1 MQSSQH
7 LKFFFAFSLCVLI
20 QHSFGQI
27 ILGPDAEKL
36 IKSPFEI
43 VDKGWVD
50 RGSISLNSTQTYL
63 SNWSAGGNSAINISG
78 MGTYSLF
85 YRDDRHSWDNIF
97 NFAYGRS
104 LIDIKE
110 PSIKTD
116 DKIDLTSKY
125 GRLAKYNW
133 SYTAMVNFK
142 TQFAPGYVAGSKGLP
157 DLARGKISDW
167 LSPAY
172 FTAALGMDYLEQR
185 KITCFVSPFTCKG
198 TIVKNQRLANLGQ
211 FGVTPATYDNEGE
224 IITPG
229 KNIRIE
235 YGAYLRMGFSK
246 SWKEQYRLDSKLE
259 LFSSYLNQ
267 PQNIDVNFEG
277 VLGCKINKYLGFS
290 LIMQMLYDDDIILV
304 KTPAGFDSQGNP
316 TAEIKGPGVQLR
328 EVLAIGFQY
337 SL

>member
-1 MQSSQH
+1 
-7 LKFFFAFSLCVLI
+7 
-20 QHSFGQI
+20 
-27 ILGPDAEKL
+27 
-36 IKSPFEI
+36 
-43 VDKGWVD
+43 
-50 RGSISLNSTQTYL
+50 
-63 SNWSAGGNSAINISG
+63 

-104 LIDIKE
+104 LIDIQE

-125 GRLAKYNW
+125 GWRAKYNW

-157 DLARGKISDW
+157 DITRGKISDW

-185 KITCFVSPFTCKG
+185 KITCFMSPFTCKG

-211 FGVTPATYDNEGE
+211 FGVTPAVFDGDGNM
-224 IITPG
+224 ITPG
-229 KNIRIE
+229 KNLRIE

-267 PQNIDVNFEG
+267 PENIDVNFEG
-277 VLGCKINKYLGFS
+277 VLGCKINKDLGFS
-290 LIMQMLYDDDIILV
+290 VIMQMLYDDDIILV
-304 KTPAGFDSQGNP
+304 KTPAGFDDQGNP
-316 TAEIKGPGVQLR
+316 TAEIKGPGLQLR

>member
-1 MQSSQH
+1 MIF
-7 LKFFFAFSLCVLI
+7 LKPIQFLSLTILCILA
-20 QHSFGQI
+20 QNTNGQI

-43 VDKGWVD
+43 VDKGWLD
-50 RGSISLNSTQTYL
+50 RGSISINSTQTYL
-63 SNWSAGGNSAINISG
+63 SNWAAGGNSAFNVSG
-78 MGTYSLF
+78 VGTYSLF

-104 LIDIKE
+104 VIDLNQ

-142 TQFAPGYVAGSKGLP
+142 TQFAPGYVAGPRGLP
-157 DLARGKISDW
+157 DLQRGKISDW

-185 KITCFVSPFTCKG
+185 KITCFLSPFTCKG
-198 TIVKNQRLANLGQ
+198 TIVKNQYLANLGQ
-211 FGVTPATYDNEGE
+211 FGVDPAQYDSEGKMVS
-224 IITPG
+224 PG
-229 KNIRIE
+229 KNLRIE
-235 YGAYLRMGFSK
+235 YGAYLRLGFSK

-259 LFSSYLNQ
+259 LFSSYLHQ
-267 PQNIDVNFEG
+267 PQNIDVNLES

-290 LIMQMLYDDDIILV
+290 VIMQMLYDNDIILV
-304 KTPAGFDSQGNP
+304 KKPAGFDSQGNP
-316 TAEIKGPGVQLR
+316 TPEIRGPGLQLR

>member
-1 MQSSQH
+1 MRQYPN
-7 LKFFFAFSLCVLI
+7 LLTLFTFLLCVI
-20 QHSFGQI
+20 SQNCIGQI

-43 VDKGWVD
+43 VEKGWVD
-50 RGSISLNSTQTYL
+50 RGSISINSTQTYL
-63 SNWSAGGNSAINISG
+63 SNWSAGGTSAINISG

-116 DKIDLTSKY
+116 DKLDITSKY

-133 SYTAMVNFK
+133 SYTAMLNFK
-142 TQFAPGYVAGSKGLP
+142 TQFAPGYVAGAKGLP
-157 DLARGKISDW
+157 DIARGKISDW

-198 TIVKNQRLANLGQ
+198 TIVKNQKLANLGQ
-211 FGVTPATYDNEGE
+211 FGVTPAIYDPEGNLV
-224 IITPG
+224 TPG

-235 YGAYLRMGFSK
+235 YGAYVRLGFSK
-246 SWKEQYRLDSKLE
+246 SWKEQYRLDSQLE

-267 PQNIDVNFEG
+267 PENIDVNFEG

-290 LIMQMLYDDDIILV
+290 VIMQMLYDDDIILV
-304 KTPAGFDSQGNP
+304 KTPAGFDNQGNP
-316 TAEIKGPGVQLR
+316 TAEIKGPGLQLR